1 MKFAGVRMKILLV
14 KYVCKEGQREAFY
27 KAIKEN
33 KIDELSRKDK
43 GNLKYDYSYSTE
55 ESNVLVL
62 NEVWE
67 SDEDAQLHMET
78 KHFEKLGALK
88 AKFVDEVKIEKYK
101 AEIF

>member
-1 MKFAGVRMKILLV
+1 MKILYV
-14 KYVCKEGQREAFY
+14 KYVCKDGKREAFY
-27 KAIKEN
+27 NAIKEN

-55 ESNVLVL
+55 ENNVLVL

-67 SDEDAQLHMET
+67 SDEDAQLHMKT
-78 KHFEKLGALK
+78 KHFEKLGELK
-88 AKFVDEVKIEKYK
+88 AEFVVEVKIEKYR